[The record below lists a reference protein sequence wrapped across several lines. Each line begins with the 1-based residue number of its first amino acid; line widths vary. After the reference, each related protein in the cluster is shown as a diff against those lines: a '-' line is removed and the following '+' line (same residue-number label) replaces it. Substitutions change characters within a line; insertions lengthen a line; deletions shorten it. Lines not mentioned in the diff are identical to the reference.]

1 MNFQTILEELDRLYE
16 EEHLKT
22 NPEKGT
28 EEKEEEVLTE
38 ATEEEIEFEVVDDE
52 QEADEPDTEDAP
64 KQVVLECANC
74 GGLVIKA
81 EADVTVDEKT
91 DLANMTEACQY
102 CEETAGYAI
111 VGEVVPYETEADTN
125 ETIEVEDTDDFVA
138 ESILTEGKI
147 ADAVKK
153 VVTRVGADAATVLRV
168 FAELGDMVTGKDSKL
183 YDMAEYIEN
192 KATLKALLSGN
203 EKVMNSL
210 TKDDIEE
217 LEDDISDYERAKEAA
232 KDGKTLKDVG
242 GKAKNQRQL
251 YDVWIES
258 DGEKQTVSGGLYK
271 SQAEKRVAKYLKDHE
286 GDSDFKCW
294 LEPAGN

>member
-1 MNFQTILEELDRLYE
+1 MNFQTILEELNRLYE
-16 EEHLKT
+16 EESLKT
-22 NPEKGT
+22 NSDSAT
-28 EEKEEEVLTE
+28 EEQEKEEVLTE
-38 ATEEEIEFEVVDDE
+38 AAEEEIELEVVDDE
-52 QEADEPDTEDAP
+52 QEADELDTEDAP

-74 GGLVIKA
+74 GGLVIKT
-81 EADVTVDEKT
+81 EADVAVDEKT
-91 DLANMTEACQY
+91 DLANMAEACQY
-102 CEETAGYAI
+102 CEETAGYTI
-111 VGEVVPYETEADTN
+111 VGEVVPYEAEADKN
-125 ETIEVEDTDDFVA
+125 ETVEIEDTDDFVA
-138 ESILTEGKI
+138 ESVLTEGKI

-168 FAELGDMVTGKDSKL
+168 FTELGDMVTGKDSKL

-251 YDVWIES
+251 YDVLSENE
-258 DGEKQTVSGGLYK
+258 DGEPEAIAVGLYK
-271 SQAEKRVAKYLKDHE
+271 NAAEKRAAEKEKQL
-286 GDSDFKCW
+286 GRKCW
-294 LEPAGN
+294 VEPSGNA